1 MKETNSSGNKT
12 LPKKLIVFSILL
24 ALLLFSKFLLP
35 KFQHNNQPQG
45 QPLVTSTI
53 QQDLA
58 NEEIPAIEETVP
70 QSVPDLTVPETDSN
84 NCTQEFEED
93 TSSSL
98 NTPNNSLNEDGIYT
112 SKEDVALY
120 IHLYKHLPDN
130 FITKKEAQGVNLKAE
145 NKCIGGDRF
154 HNREG
159 ILPKAKGRT
168 YTECDIDTLGKS
180 SRGAKRIVFSNDG
193 LVYYTGDHYQTFV
206 LLYGEEK

>member
-1 MKETNSSGNKT
+1 MKESNSSGNKT

-24 ALLLFSKFLLP
+24 ALLLFTKFLLP
-35 KFQHNNQPQG
+35 KFQHNNQA
-45 QPLVTSTI
+45 
-53 QQDLA
+53 QDLTD
-58 NEEIPAIEETVP
+58 EEIHLVAETVP
-70 QSVPDLTVPETDSN
+70 QSVPDLTVPEADSN

-98 NTPNNSLNEDGIYT
+98 NSQDSQNSLKEDGVYT

-159 ILPKAKGRT
+159 ILPKVKGRT

>member
-1 MKETNSSGNKT
+1 MKESNSSGNKT
-12 LPKKLIVFSILL
+12 LPKKLIIFSILL

-35 KFQHNNQPQG
+35 KFQHNNQA
-45 QPLVTSTI
+45 
-53 QQDLA
+53 QDLA
-58 NEEIPAIEETVP
+58 DEEIHLVAETVP
-70 QSVPDLTVPETDSN
+70 QSVPDLTEPQVDSN

-98 NTPNNSLNEDGIYT
+98 NSEDSQNSLKEDGVYT

-145 NKCIGGDRF
+145 NKCIGGDKF

>member
-12 LPKKLIVFSILL
+12 LPKKLIIFSILL

-35 KFQHNNQPQG
+35 KFQQTNQTQG

-70 QSVPDLTVPETDSN
+70 EADSN
-84 NCTQEFEED
+84 NCAQEFEED
-93 TSSSL
+93 TSPSL
-98 NTPNNSLNEDGIYT
+98 NAPNNSLNEDGIYT

>member
-1 MKETNSSGNKT
+1 MKINT
-12 LPKKLIVFSILL
+12 KKIIVFAILL
-24 ALLLFSKFLLP
+24 ALLLFTKFLLP
-35 KFQHNNQPQG
+35 KFQQNSQKPQ
-45 QPLVTSTI
+45 QEVLVTNTLQVENSQT
-53 QQDLA
+53 
-58 NEEIPAIEETVP
+58 ETVP

-84 NCTQEFEED
+84 NCTQEFQEE
-93 TSSSL
+93 TNL
-98 NTPNNSLNEDGIYT
+98 PQNSLKEDGLYT

-130 FITKKEAQGVNLKAE
+130 FITKKEAQGVNLKTD

-193 LVYYTGDHYQTFV
+193 LIYYTGDHYQTFV

>member
-1 MKETNSSGNKT
+1 MKESNSSGNKT
-12 LPKKLIVFSILL
+12 LPKKLIIFSILL

-35 KFQHNNQPQG
+35 KFQHNNQA
-45 QPLVTSTI
+45 
-53 QQDLA
+53 QDLA
-58 NEEIPAIEETVP
+58 DEEIHLVAETVP
-70 QSVPDLTVPETDSN
+70 QSVPDLTVPQVDSN

-98 NTPNNSLNEDGIYT
+98 NSQDSQNSLKEDGVYT

-145 NKCIGGDRF
+145 NKCIGGDKF

>member
-12 LPKKLIVFSILL
+12 LPKKLIIFSILL

-35 KFQHNNQPQG
+35 KFQQNNQKPQ
-45 QPLVTSTI
+45 QESLVTNTV
-53 QQDLA
+53 QVE
-58 NEEIPAIEETVP
+58 NPKEETVP
-70 QSVPDLTVPETDSN
+70 QSVPDLTVPEADSN
-84 NCTQEFEED
+84 NCPQEFEED

>member
-1 MKETNSSGNKT
+1 MKESNSSGNKT

-24 ALLLFSKFLLP
+24 SLLLFTKFLLP
-35 KFQHNNQPQG
+35 KFQHNSQ
-45 QPLVTSTI
+45 T
-53 QQDLA
+53 QDLA
-58 NEEIPAIEETVP
+58 DEEIHLVAETVP
-70 QSVPDLTVPETDSN
+70 QSVPDLTVPQADSN

-98 NTPNNSLNEDGIYT
+98 NSQDSQNSLKEDGIYT

-145 NKCIGGDRF
+145 NKCIGGDKF

>member
-1 MKETNSSGNKT
+1 MKINT
-12 LPKKLIVFSILL
+12 KKIIVFAILL
-24 ALLLFSKFLLP
+24 ALLLFTKFLLP
-35 KFQHNNQPQG
+35 KFQQNSQEPQ
-45 QPLVTSTI
+45 QEVLV
-53 QQDLA
+53 A
-58 NEEIPAIEETVP
+58 NTLQVENSQTETVP
-70 QSVPDLTVPETDSN
+70 ESVPDLTVPETDSN
-84 NCTQEFEED
+84 NCTQEFQEE
-93 TSSSL
+93 TNL
-98 NTPNNSLNEDGIYT
+98 PQNSLKEDGLYT

-193 LVYYTGDHYQTFV
+193 LIYYTGDHYQTFV
-206 LLYGEEK
+206 LLYGE

>member
-1 MKETNSSGNKT
+1 MKINT
-12 LPKKLIVFSILL
+12 KKIIVFAILL
-24 ALLLFSKFLLP
+24 ALLLFTKFLLP
-35 KFQHNNQPQG
+35 KFQQNSQEPQ
-45 QPLVTSTI
+45 QEVLVTNTLQVENSQT
-53 QQDLA
+53 
-58 NEEIPAIEETVP
+58 ETVP

-84 NCTQEFEED
+84 NCTQEFQEE
-93 TSSSL
+93 TNL
-98 NTPNNSLNEDGIYT
+98 PQNSLKEDGLYT

-193 LVYYTGDHYQTFV
+193 LIYYTGDHYQTFV